1 MRLVS
6 CLFAVA
12 VLVAGYPVRAESP
25 AVLLNLEKMVTADD
39 YPAIAAANGQEGTA
53 IVSVRVGRDGL
64 VESCK
69 IRKSSG
75 YVALD
80 EQSCAV
86 FRARARFEPA
96 RDRSGRAMASTY
108 ERPMTWR
115 LEGTAPATLPRQA
128 WLIRATLFVSENKI
142 LDCKAEAIGISEL
155 PPICPP
161 APANKEKATEPV
173 IGEMITTSHFV
184 PLPYDKAKIPPNA
197 SDATFVAQQISELT
211 IDADGLVSRCVAM
224 KFNGEVDPKAD
235 FCRVAN
241 GYRFDPT
248 TPGSPPLT
256 ATLVTTGYVKKR
268 TIT

>member
-69 IRKSSG
+69 IQKSSG

-96 RDRSGRAMASTY
+96 RNRAGRAMASTY

-115 LEGTAPATLPRQA
+115 L
-128 WLIRATLFVSENKI
+128 
-142 LDCKAEAIGISEL
+142 D
-155 PPICPP
+155 PI
-161 APANKEKATEPV
+161 
-173 IGEMITTSHFV
+173 
-184 PLPYDKAKIPPNA
+184 
-197 SDATFVAQQISELT
+197 
-211 IDADGLVSRCVAM
+211 
-224 KFNGEVDPKAD
+224 
-235 FCRVAN
+235 
-241 GYRFDPT
+241 